1 MKQAE
6 DFRGAFGQAESG
18 FEKTVRHT
26 LDELLLQEKKRPAVR
41 RPRVLVPV
49 IAALLVMAL
58 GIGIAAGGR
67 WGVLDWLRENRPAG
81 ETTAVPAPDETERPF
96 AEPVDSEYMTVTV
109 REVRTDGYGLYLS
122 VAFTP
127 KEEGV
132 LVYNWGLNPFR
143 DGPEAMGIEPDE
155 QGQTL
160 MKWAMAHGY
169 HKLIRAALFS
179 RHITFPEGTNSIEAM
194 EAYLQE
200 QGIPYRIEKD
210 GVLVTDRVADGEGID
225 SVANN
230 KAVLEEDGSTLV
242 MAAGGWVNGKEEYN
256 LLWTAVPL
264 RMKENGDPWSSRE
277 NDVDMNHWS
286 QGTIPLR
293 IPAVTA
299 EPRILAEYAGQ
310 APAKADPERTFP
322 VTVQLLRTDLNDY
335 YVIRSGDPDRNF
347 LYPFLYPEDRDVPG
361 TAGVDRFA
369 GSGIYSLSAQEED
382 GQLRFT
388 VACRLP
394 EDLPDR
400 LFIRWM
406 DSQTYVDEATLI
418 ERTDR

>member
-1 MKQAE
+1 MKKAE
-6 DFRGAFGQAESG
+6 DFREAFGQAEEG
-18 FEKTVRHT
+18 FERAVRRT
-26 LDELLLQEKKRPAVR
+26 LNELALREGKRPAFR
-41 RPRVLVPV
+41 RPRFLVPV
-49 IAALLVMAL
+49 IAAVLVMAL
-58 GIGIAAGGR
+58 GIGLAAGGR
-67 WGVLDWLRENRPAG
+67 WGVLDWLRENRPVA
-81 ETTAVPAPDETERPF
+81 EATPVPEGTEAPF
-96 AEPVDSEYMTVTV
+96 AEPVDSKYVTVTV
-109 REVRTDGYGLYLS
+109 REVRSDGFGLYLS
-122 VAFTP
+122 VQFTP
-127 KEEGV
+127 REKDV

-155 QGQTL
+155 AGQTL
-160 MKWAMAHGY
+160 VKWALSHGY
-169 HKLIRAALFS
+169 SKLVRVALFS
-179 RHITFPEGTNSIEAM
+179 RNVTFPEGTDSIEDM
-194 EAYLQE
+194 EAYLTE
-200 QGIPYRIEKD
+200 QGIPYRKASD
-210 GVLVTDRVADGEGID
+210 GNIITDRVSYGEGID
-225 SVANN
+225 SVNN
-230 KAVLEEDGSTLV
+230 NTAVLEEDGSTLV
-242 MAAGGWVNGKEEYN
+242 MAAGGYVSGREDYT
-256 LLWTAVPL
+256 LLWTAAPCL
-264 RMKENGDPWSSRE
+264 MKEGGEPWSWLE
-277 NDVDMNHWS
+277 DNVDMNDWS

-310 APAKADPERTFP
+310 TPAKADPERTFP